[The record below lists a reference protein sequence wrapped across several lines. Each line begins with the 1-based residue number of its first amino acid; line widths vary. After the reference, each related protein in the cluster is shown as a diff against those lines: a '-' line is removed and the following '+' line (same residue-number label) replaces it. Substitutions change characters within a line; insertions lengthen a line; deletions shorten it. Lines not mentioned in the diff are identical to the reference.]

1 MSLYASEFIHEFSD
15 GEVKEI
21 SVSVNGS
28 KKAFYLRRLGYRT
41 CTMFRH
47 KSQQMVY
54 RAEFDAM
61 MNAKKPSF
69 AFFKEDIEKAEYY
82 LLRKS
87 LCDPI
92 GELIFTDD
100 NAEIFDKFLDTV
112 SDEIASEFVLEIM
125 KFNKIIHSDD
135 EGDLREA
142 AKERAE
148 EEKKKL
154 SS

>member
-21 SVSVNGS
+21 SVLVNGC

-41 CTMFRH
+41 CTIFRH

-61 MNAKKPSF
+61 MNAKKPSYS
-69 AFFKEDIEKAEYY
+69 FFKEDVEKAEFY

-87 LCDPI
+87 LCDPV
-92 GELIFTDD
+92 GELIFNDD
-100 NAEIFDKFLDTV
+100 NSELFDKFLETV
-112 SDEIASEFVLEIM
+112 SDPVANEFVLEIM

-135 EGDLREA
+135 EDDLRNA
-142 AKERAE
+142 AKERE
-148 EEKKKL
+148 DSEKKN
-154 SS
+154 

>member
-1 MSLYASEFIHEFSD
+1 MSLYASQFVQEFAAD
-15 GEVKEI
+15 EVKELNI
-21 SVSVNGS
+21 FVRG
-28 KKAFYLRRLGYRT
+28 KTRTFYLRRLGYRT
-41 CTMFRH
+41 CTLFRH

-69 AFFKEDIEKAEYY
+69 AFFKEDIEKAEFY

-92 GELIFTDD
+92 GELIFGDD
-100 NAEIFDKFLDTV
+100 DIELFNTFLDKV
-112 SDEIASEFVLEIM
+112 DDDIANELILGIL

-135 EGDLREA
+135 EEELKA
-142 AKERAE
+142 AHQERVDS
-148 EEKKKL
+148 EKKN
-154 SS
+154 

>member
-21 SVSVNGS
+21 SVLVSGS

-41 CTMFRH
+41 CTIFRH

-69 AFFKEDIEKAEYY
+69 AFFKEDVEKAEFY

-87 LCDPI
+87 LCDPL
-92 GELIFTDD
+92 GELIFNAD
-100 NAEIFDKFLDTV
+100 NSELFDKFLDTV
-112 SDEIASEFVLEIM
+112 SDSVASEFVLEVL
-125 KFNKIIHSDD
+125 KFNKIIHADD
-135 EGDLREA
+135 EEGLRAA
-142 AKERAE
+142 AKERE
-148 EEKKKL
+148 ESEKKK
-154 SS
+154 